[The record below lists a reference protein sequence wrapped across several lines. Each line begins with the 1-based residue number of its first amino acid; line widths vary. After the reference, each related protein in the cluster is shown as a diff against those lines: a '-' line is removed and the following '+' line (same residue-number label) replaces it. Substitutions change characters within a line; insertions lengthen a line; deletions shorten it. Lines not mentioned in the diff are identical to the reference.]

1 MILHAP
7 PEDTPM
13 TSDSHNRHAPTT
25 TVHPVGSGGGA
36 PVDIAGKLAVVAVD
50 AGHARVYPIDA
61 EATTAPETVTAP
73 DPSHVNH
80 NIFHRHGNPSGAFD
94 VDGPETTAYF
104 KALAHALAAAR
115 GVLLVGHG
123 KGKANF
129 SHQFEA
135 FLEKHHRDVAAKIVA
150 NVRADIDDL
159 TDRQLLRLGEHH
171 FHIDVPR
178 RA

>member
-1 MILHAP
+1 
-7 PEDTPM
+7 M

-25 TVHPVGSGGGA
+25 TVHPVGSNGGS
-36 PVDIAGKLAVVAVD
+36 PVDITGKLAVVAVD
-50 AGHARVYPIDA
+50 AGHARVYCVDRDA
-61 EATTAPETVTAP
+61 ATAPETVKAP

-94 VDGPETTAYF
+94 VDGAETTAYF
-104 KALAHALAAAR
+104 KALAHALAPAR
-115 GVLLVGHG
+115 GLLLVGHG

-129 SHQFEA
+129 SHHFES

-150 NVRADIDDL
+150 NVRADIDDI

-171 FHIDVPR
+171 FHIEVPR

>member
-1 MILHAP
+1 
-7 PEDTPM
+7 M

-25 TVHPVGSGGGA
+25 TVHPVGSNGGA
-36 PVDIAGKLAVVAVD
+36 LVDIAGKLAVVAVD
-50 AGHARVYPIDA
+50 AGHARIYCVDA
-61 EATTAPETVTAP
+61 EAATAPETVKAP

-94 VDGPETTAYF
+94 VDGAETTAYF
-104 KALAHALAAAR
+104 KALAHALAPAR
-115 GVLLVGHG
+115 GLLLVGHG

-129 SHQFEA
+129 SHHFES

-150 NVRADIDDL
+150 NVRADIDDI

-171 FHIDVPR
+171 FHIEVPR

>member
-1 MILHAP
+1 
-7 PEDTPM
+7 M

-36 PVDIAGKLAVVAVD
+36 PVDIAGKLAVVAID
-50 AGHARVYPIDA
+50 AGHARVYAIEA
-61 EATTAPETVTAP
+61 EPNTAMETITAP

-94 VDGPETTAYF
+94 VDGAETSAYF
-104 KALAHALAAAR
+104 KALAHALAPAR
-115 GVLLVGHG
+115 GLLLVGHG

-129 SHQFEA
+129 SHHFES

-150 NVRADIDDL
+150 NVRADIDDI
-159 TDRQLLRLGEHH
+159 TERQLLRLGEHH
-171 FHIDVPR
+171 FHIEVPR

>member
-1 MILHAP
+1 
-7 PEDTPM
+7 M
-13 TSDSHNRHAPTT
+13 TSDSPDRHAPTT
-25 TVHPVGSGGGA
+25 TVHPVGSTGGT
-36 PVDIAGKLAVVAVD
+36 PVDITDKLAVVAVD
-50 AGHARVYPIDA
+50 AGHARIYAIDGDA
-61 EATTAPETVTAP
+61 ATALETIHAP

-104 KALAHALAAAR
+104 KALAHALAHAR

-129 SHQFEA
+129 SHQFES

-159 TDRQLLRLGEHH
+159 TDRQLLRLGEQH

>member
-1 MILHAP
+1 
-7 PEDTPM
+7 M
-13 TSDSHNRHAPTT
+13 TSDSGHKHAPTT
-25 TVHPVGSGGGA
+25 TVHPVGGGSPEGVA
-36 PVDIAGKLAVVAVD
+36 VDLAGKLAIVAVD
-50 AGHARVYPIDA
+50 SGHARIYAIDA
-61 EATTAPETVTAP
+61 QATTAPETVIAP

-104 KALAHALAAAR
+104 KALAHALAPAR

-129 SHQFEA
+129 SHQFEG
-135 FLEKHHRDVAAKIVA
+135 FLEKHHRDVAAKVVA
-150 NVRADIDDL
+150 NVRADIDDI
-159 TDRQLLRLGEHH
+159 TDRQLLRLGESY

>member
-1 MILHAP
+1 
-7 PEDTPM
+7 M

-36 PVDIAGKLAVVAVD
+36 PVDIAGKLAVVAID
-50 AGHARVYPIDA
+50 AGHARVYAIEA
-61 EATTAPETVTAP
+61 EPNTAMETITAP

-94 VDGPETTAYF
+94 VDGAETSAYF
-104 KALAHALAAAR
+104 KALAHALAPAR
-115 GVLLVGHG
+115 GLLLVGHG

-129 SHQFEA
+129 SHHFES

-150 NVRADIDDL
+150 NVRADIDDI
-159 TDRQLLRLGEHH
+159 TDRQLLRLGVHH
-171 FHIDVPR
+171 FHIEVPR

>member
-1 MILHAP
+1 
-7 PEDTPM
+7 M
-13 TSDSHNRHAPTT
+13 TSDSHNRHAPTA

-36 PVDIAGKLAVVAVD
+36 PVDIAGKLAVVAID
-50 AGHARVYPIDA
+50 AGHARVYAIEA
-61 EATTAPETVTAP
+61 EPNTAMETITAP

-94 VDGPETTAYF
+94 VDGAETTAYF
-104 KALAHALAAAR
+104 KALAHALAPAR
-115 GVLLVGHG
+115 GLLLVGHG

-129 SHQFEA
+129 SHHFES

-150 NVRADIDDL
+150 NVRADIDDI

-171 FHIDVPR
+171 FHIEVPR

>member
-1 MILHAP
+1 M
-7 PEDTPM
+7 
-13 TSDSHNRHAPTT
+13 
-25 TVHPVGSGGGA
+25 
-36 PVDIAGKLAVVAVD
+36 
-50 AGHARVYPIDA
+50 
-61 EATTAPETVTAP
+61 ETITAP

-94 VDGPETTAYF
+94 VDGAETSAYF
-104 KALAHALAAAR
+104 KALAHALAPAR
-115 GVLLVGHG
+115 GLLLVGHG

-129 SHQFEA
+129 SHHFES

-150 NVRADIDDL
+150 NVRADIDDI

-171 FHIDVPR
+171 FHIEVPR

>member
-1 MILHAP
+1 
-7 PEDTPM
+7 M

-36 PVDIAGKLAVVAVD
+36 TIDIAGKLAVVAID
-50 AGHARVYPIDA
+50 AGHARVFAIEA
-61 EATTAPETVTAP
+61 EPNTTMETITAP

-104 KALAHALAAAR
+104 KSLAHALAPAR
-115 GVLLVGHG
+115 GLLLVGHG

-129 SHQFEA
+129 SHQFES
-135 FLEKHHRDVAAKIVA
+135 FVEKHHRDVAAKIVA
-150 NVRADIDDL
+150 NVRADIDDI

>member
-1 MILHAP
+1 
-7 PEDTPM
+7 M

-36 PVDIAGKLAVVAVD
+36 PVDIAGKLAVVAID
-50 AGHARVYPIDA
+50 AGHARVYAIEA
-61 EATTAPETVTAP
+61 EPNTAMETITAP

-94 VDGPETTAYF
+94 VDGAETTAYF
-104 KALAHALAAAR
+104 KALAHALAPAR
-115 GVLLVGHG
+115 GLLLVGHG

-129 SHQFEA
+129 SHHFES

-150 NVRADIDDL
+150 NVRADIDDI

-171 FHIDVPR
+171 FHIEVPR

>member
-1 MILHAP
+1 
-7 PEDTPM
+7 M

-36 PVDIAGKLAVVAVD
+36 PVDIAGKLAVVAID
-50 AGHARVYPIDA
+50 AGHARVYAIEA
-61 EATTAPETVTAP
+61 EPNTAIETITAP

-94 VDGPETTAYF
+94 VDGAETSAYF
-104 KALAHALAAAR
+104 KALAHALAPAR
-115 GVLLVGHG
+115 GLLLVGHG

-129 SHQFEA
+129 SHHFES

-150 NVRADIDDL
+150 NVRADIDDI

-171 FHIDVPR
+171 FHIEVPR

>member
-1 MILHAP
+1 
-7 PEDTPM
+7 M

-36 PVDIAGKLAVVAVD
+36 PVDIAGKLAVVAID
-50 AGHARVYPIDA
+50 AGHARVYAIEA
-61 EATTAPETVTAP
+61 EPNTAMETITAP

-94 VDGPETTAYF
+94 VDGAETTAYF
-104 KALAHALAAAR
+104 KALAHALAPAR
-115 GVLLVGHG
+115 GLLLVGHG

-129 SHQFEA
+129 SHHFES

-150 NVRADIDDL
+150 NVRADIDDI
-159 TDRQLLRLGEHH
+159 TDRQLIRLGEHH
-171 FHIDVPR
+171 FHIEVPR

>member
-1 MILHAP
+1 
-7 PEDTPM
+7 M

-36 PVDIAGKLAVVAVD
+36 PVDIAGKLAVVAID
-50 AGHARVYPIDA
+50 AGHARVYAIEA
-61 EATTAPETVTAP
+61 EPNTAMETITAP

-94 VDGPETTAYF
+94 VDGAETTAYF
-104 KALAHALAAAR
+104 KALAHALAPAR
-115 GVLLVGHG
+115 GLLLVGPG
-123 KGKANF
+123 KGKATF
-129 SHQFEA
+129 SHHFES

-150 NVRADIDDL
+150 NVRADIDDI

-171 FHIDVPR
+171 FHIEVPR

>member
-1 MILHAP
+1 
-7 PEDTPM
+7 M
-13 TSDSHNRHAPTT
+13 TSDSHNRQAPTT

-36 PVDIAGKLAVVAVD
+36 PVDISGKLAVVAVD

-61 EATTAPETVTAP
+61 EAATAPETVKAP

-94 VDGPETTAYF
+94 VDGAETVAYF
-104 KALAHALAAAR
+104 KSLAHALAPAR
-115 GVLLVGHG
+115 GLLLVGHG

-129 SHQFEA
+129 SHQFES
-135 FLEKHHRDVAAKIVA
+135 FLEKHHRDVAAKIVG
-150 NVRADIDDL
+150 NVRADIDDI

-178 RA
+178 RG